1 VPVSRLAPDP
11 QGRARRRYREA
22 LALAVMTLAISACAT
37 SPIETPDDQPVRT
50 RVVEFVKRHPVAT
63 WVAAGVIAGSIAAS
77 SNHRDASCPPGPT
90 ICCKTPESC
99 R

>member
-1 VPVSRLAPDP
+1 M
-11 QGRARRRYREA
+11 RALILSA
-22 LALAVMTLAISACAT
+22 LLFSGCAVT
-37 SPIETPDDQPVRT
+37 PIETPDDQPVRT

-77 SNHRDASCPPGPT
+77 SNHRNTSCPPGPT